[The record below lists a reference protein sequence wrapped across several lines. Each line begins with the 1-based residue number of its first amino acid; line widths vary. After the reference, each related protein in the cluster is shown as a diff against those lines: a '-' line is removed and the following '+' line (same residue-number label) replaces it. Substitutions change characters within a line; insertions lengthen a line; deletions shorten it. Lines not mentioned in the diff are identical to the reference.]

1 MYNILK
7 IKLKKRF
14 INKVYY
20 NNNQDGEYQYHD
32 DQDQDQDQ
40 GSNRQK

>member
-20 NNNQDGEYQYHD
+20 TNNQYGEYQDHD
-32 DQDQDQDQ
+32 DQDQDQ
-40 GSNRQK
+40 GNRQK

>member
-20 NNNQDGEYQYHD
+20 NNNQDGEYQDND
-32 DQDQDQDQ
+32 DQDQDQ
-40 GSNRQK
+40 GNRQK

>member
-20 NNNQDGEYQYHD
+20 TNNQDGEYQDHD
-32 DQDQDQDQ
+32 NQHQHQ
-40 GSNRQK
+40 GQGNRQK

>member
-20 NNNQDGEYQYHD
+20 TNNQDGEYQDHD
-32 DQDQDQDQ
+32 NQHQ
-40 GSNRQK
+40 GQGNRQK

>member
-20 NNNQDGEYQYHD
+20 TNNQYGEYQDHD
-32 DQDQDQDQ
+32 DQDQ
-40 GSNRQK
+40 GNRQK